1 MAISRRG
8 PKFAMASDHR
18 RIEMA
23 SESKTSELLLRAEVP
38 GINPDEMKIE
48 VKDGVL
54 TISGEHH
61 EDRVE
66 EREGYVHH
74 ETHYSSFSRSIT
86 LPPAVDAEHLE
97 THIEDGKVEVHV
109 ENGKIEVTLPEP
121 EGD

>member
-1 MAISRRG
+1 MAT
-8 PKFAMASDHR
+8 
-18 RIEMA
+18 
-23 SESKTSELLLRAEVP
+23 ESNTSELLLRVKVP
-38 GINPDEMKIE
+38 GIEPDEMKIE

-61 EDRVE
+61 EDHKE

-86 LPPAVDAEHLE
+86 LPPDVDTEHLQ
-97 THIEDGKVEVHV
+97 TRIEDGKVEVHI
-109 ENGKIEVTLPEP
+109 EDGKIEVTLPEP